1 MFNNQENS
9 FLQTIQK
16 MLSSTDNESRNK
28 AQEDIQLWAKESYLQ
43 ILQACNKF
51 IICEELDIN
60 SRRYSSYLMTILI
73 NEDNYEN
80 WENLEQ
86 NLKNNIQINSLSLL
100 GNKIKE
106 IRLSGS
112 TLVSSIE
119 KICIKNN
126 EWPNLITTLCKACE
140 SDEIEFK
147 ISSIKTLGFIWE
159 SLNKENFSKD
169 ELILMENTLIKIL
182 LSSIS
187 LDLLFESLG
196 AYQYFI
202 KYIYDRFKDNEYL
215 KSTLK
220 MLTNYCNFQQYN
232 EKIAKAAIHR
242 ISDVVISA
250 YDYMG
255 SNIKNIIEFFSVI
268 CNGENEVLA
277 IQSYIFLIELSSL
290 EFNRIKKNGYC
301 FFYIYSCWN
310 IIWPTIRNT
319 LNTTINPAYNNEEN
333 RFKSLSSLL
342 YYISKICREDI
353 IDDIFLYM
361 TEKMKEENPIMI
373 NSAIYAFTSIL
384 ETTHTFKIKRVIYSS
399 LNFLCN
405 YINIKC
411 EELNKTVGWC
421 FEKICQQYVELIIRN
436 PDAFKLIITMIS
448 NTLKKTDI
456 HPKVKIYLCTALLHL
471 SNHLK
476 TSEHSKL
483 AIFSQYL
490 MDLLQTLDYLAYI
503 PRSFDPD
510 NNLSRYCFIA
520 ISGLIKSS
528 QECDEE
534 ILSLFLEKIMERFS
548 QANNIKNFINKES
561 QYQTQAY
568 LCIVLESF
576 CNEEGNKAK
585 LTYQKFEFFYNN
597 IELFFKQRGIFEEGL
612 IALSK
617 LSFSISNKEY
627 SQIMGVIMEHIFY
640 CLKEYQDVSN
650 CKTALL
656 CLIDLIT
663 TSEENF
669 TPYIERI
676 INYFQEIIKK
686 PDANKEL
693 FSYFLII
700 YSDLFEFLGESIWE
714 YVQVPLE
721 YMKYILNFCMNN
733 YEKYISDEA
742 EYEDFN
748 FFLVLNDNVMDL
760 IGNILK
766 RIIQE
771 TNERQQ
777 AFYEYASI
785 IVYYLN
791 FMFEKN
797 NFIPY
802 KDFIISCV
810 GILFDLIDIYKENIS
825 KLINHNTS
833 RRLSFLVEETKDFKL
848 FDLNRSLQEYINN
861 SQFNFQLNQEDI
873 F

>member
-9 FLQTIQK
+9 FLQAIRK
-16 MLSSTDNESRNK
+16 MLSSTDNESRIK
-28 AQEDIQLWAKESYLQ
+28 AEQDIKLWAKESYLQ

-60 SRRYSSYLMTILI
+60 SRRYSCYLMTILI
-73 NEDNYEN
+73 KEENYKN

-86 NLKNNIQINSLSLL
+86 NLKDNIKINSLSLL

-112 TLVSSIE
+112 TLVTAIE
-119 KICIKNN
+119 KICIKNK

-147 ISSIKTLGFIWE
+147 LSSIKTFGFIWE
-159 SLNKENFSKD
+159 SISKDNFSND
-169 ELILMENTLIKIL
+169 ELILMETTIIKVL
-182 LSSIS
+182 LTSNS
-187 LDLLFESLG
+187 LDLLFECLG

-202 KYIYDRFKDNEYL
+202 KYIYERYQNNEYL
-215 KSTLK
+215 QSTLK
-220 MLTNYCNFQQYN
+220 MLTNYCNLQNYN
-232 EKIAKAAIHR
+232 VDVAKTAIHR
-242 ISDVVISA
+242 ITDVIISA
-250 YDYMG
+250 YDYME

-268 CNGENEVLA
+268 CNGENEDLA
-277 IQSYIFLIELSSL
+277 IQSYIFLIELSKL
-290 EFNRIKKNGYC
+290 EFYKIKKNIKCNY
-301 FFYIYSCWN
+301 YIYSCWN

-319 LNTTINPAYNNEEN
+319 LNTTINPTYNSEEN
-333 RFKSLSSLL
+333 RYKSLSSLL

-353 IDDIFLYM
+353 INDIFIYM
-361 TEKMKEENPIMI
+361 DEKMKEQNPLMI
-373 NSAIYAFTSIL
+373 NSAIYAFASIL
-384 ETTHTFKIKRVIYSS
+384 ETIHTFKIEKVIYSS
-399 LNFLCN
+399 INYLCN

-421 FEKICQQYVELIIRN
+421 CEKICQHYGVIIIKN
-436 PDAFKLIITMIS
+436 PDAFKLIITMIL

-456 HPKVKIYLCTALLHL
+456 HPKVKIYLCAALFHL
-471 SNHLK
+471 TNFLK
-476 TSEHSKL
+476 VSEHSKL
-483 AIFSQYL
+483 SISSPYL
-490 MDLLQTLDYLAYI
+490 MDLLKTLDYLAYL
-503 PRSFDPD
+503 PSSFDTD
-510 NNLSRYCFIA
+510 NNVSRYCFIA

-528 QECDEE
+528 QESDEE

-548 QANNIKNFINKES
+548 QANDIKNFINKES
-561 QYQTQAY
+561 QHQTQAC

-576 CNEEGNKAK
+576 CNRENKSK
-585 LTYQKFEFFYNN
+585 LTYKTFEFFYNN

-612 IALSK
+612 QALSK

-627 SQIMGVIMEHIFY
+627 SQIMGVIMENIFD
-640 CLKEYQDVSN
+640 CLKEYQDFSN

-663 TSEENF
+663 TSKENF

-676 INYFQEIIKK
+676 INFFQEIIKK

-721 YMKYILNFCMNN
+721 YMKYILNFCINN
-733 YEKYISDEA
+733 YEKYISNEA

-748 FFLVLNDNVMDL
+748 YFLILNDNVMDL
-760 IGNILK
+760 IENIVK

-777 AFYEYASI
+777 AFYKYASYI
-785 IVYYLN
+785 IYYLN

-797 NFIPY
+797 NFTPS
-802 KDFIISCV
+802 KDFIFSCI
-810 GILFDLIDIYKENIS
+810 GTLFDLIDVYKENIL
-825 KLINHNTS
+825 KLINNNTS
-833 RRLSFLVEETKDFKL
+833 RRLSQFVEETNDSKL
-848 FDLNRSLQEYINN
+848 CDLNGYLQEYIY
-861 SQFNFQLNQEDI
+861 SYQYYFQLNQEDI